1 MPLFMMLTSLKNMSD
16 GRTKNRHHGNKAID
30 TFKRDGYSNRKTAD
44 LLHVS
49 RNTVNEYVRIFSAHG
64 LTYEELMDL
73 DDQSLHDLFPC
84 ITEVESHRFV
94 TLSDQLTYFQ
104 RELKK
109 PCCTIH
115 MFWREYSNGV

>member
-1 MPLFMMLTSLKNMSD
+1 VPLFMMLTSLKNMSD
-16 GRTKNRHHGNKAID
+16 GRTKNRHHGIKAIV

-44 LLHVS
+44 LLHVI
-49 RNTVNEYVRIFSAHG
+49 RNTVNEYVRIFKAHG
-64 LTYEELMDL
+64 LTDEELMDL
-73 DDQSLHDLFPC
+73 EDQSLHDLFPC

-109 PCCTIH
+109 PGCTIH
-115 MFWREYSNGV
+115 TFWREYSNGV